1 MRSGLSGRPQSW
13 SQHYFLKGFYLFV
26 LTWTSFKIFIEFVT
40 MLLLFYVLVFWPRG
54 MGDVSSPTR
63 D

>member
-13 SQHYFLKGFYLFV
+13 SQPYFLKGFYLFV

-40 MLLLFYVLVFWPRG
+40 MLLLYCFGFLATRRG
-54 MGDVSSPTR
+54 GC
-63 D
+63 